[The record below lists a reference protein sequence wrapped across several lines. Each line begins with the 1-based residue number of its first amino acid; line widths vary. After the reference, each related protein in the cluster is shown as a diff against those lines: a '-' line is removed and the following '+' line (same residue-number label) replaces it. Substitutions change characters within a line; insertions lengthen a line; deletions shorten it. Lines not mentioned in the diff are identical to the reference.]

1 MSETAHE
8 PIYLSEEIL
17 ALMRRAAQIAVTSR
31 EPFIT
36 IRTLLLALL
45 DDPYVGEALHEVV
58 PREKLENYVPEEA
71 ETRFIASRVA
81 EPNLPAGERPAM
93 LRFNTL
99 AFKLPD
105 GSRSVWLSRE
115 GFNAWNEAAKRVNE
129 GESFKPKHL
138 AFGIAADAI
147 RHPGILAQMK
157 INPGDVNEV
166 ILKL

>member
-1 MSETAHE
+1 MSEGGGD
-8 PIYLSEEIL
+8 PIYLSEDIIG
-17 ALMRRAAQIAVTSR
+17 LMRHAAQIAVGAR

-45 DDPYVGEALHEVV
+45 DDGYVGEALHEVV
-58 PREKLENYVPEEA
+58 PREKLETYVPEEA
-71 ETRFIASRVA
+71 GTRLIASRVA
-81 EPNLPAGERPAM
+81 EPQMAPGERPAM

-115 GFNAWNEAAKRVNE
+115 AFIAWHEGAKRVDE
-129 GESFKPKHL
+129 GDAYKPKHL
-138 AFGIAADAI
+138 AFGIAADAL
-147 RHPGILAQMK
+147 RHGGLLQELKISPGE
-157 INPGDVNEV
+157 VNEV